1 MTSAEPGRLKV
12 LRVVIGL
19 NQGGVQQG
27 VLNLC
32 RGLDPVR
39 FEPIACAIENSGAIG
54 AEIEKAGFEVIL
66 LGYKRQAWKTIRAL
80 ARIIRERQIDIV
92 HASSYHPAL
101 YARIA
106 GLLAGRPVMLDYEH
120 TIRERKRLFRLLLSR
135 WLDCHTDAHVAV
147 ARQVAEHVRDWYGY
161 AADKVHV
168 IHNGVDTDRFRPAA
182 DRAAAK
188 AAVGL
193 DPTRPVVGM
202 VARLD
207 PLKGCGDFFQAV
219 AALRDRFDAQ
229 WLVVGAARNRAEE
242 EAVMAD
248 ARRSGVLNC
257 VQFLGLRRDIPEL
270 LAAFDLYVFPTLK
283 EGFPNSLL
291 EAMAAGCAV
300 VASDFPGN
308 LEVARHERNALI
320 VPMHDA
326 EALTGAMQRLLQDG
340 ALATR
345 LGIQARSD
353 VETDF
358 SLQAYARKMAALYE
372 ALWADR
378 RK

>member
-1 MTSAEPGRLKV
+1 MTSAEPKRLKV

-54 AEIEKAGFEVIL
+54 REIENAGFEVIL
-66 LGYKRQAWKTIRAL
+66 LGYKRQPWKTIRAL
-80 ARIIRERQIDIV
+80 ARIIRERRIDIV
-92 HASSYHPAL
+92 HASSYHPSL

-106 GLLAGRPVMLDYEH
+106 GLLAGRPVMLEYDH
-120 TIRERKRLFRLLLSR
+120 TIREKRRFQRVLFNKLLSR
-135 WLDCHTDAHVAV
+135 FTDAHVAV
-147 ARQVAEHVRDWYGY
+147 ATQVAEHVRAWYGY
-161 AADKVHV
+161 AAEKVHV
-168 IHNGVDTDRFRPAA
+168 IHNGVDTERFQPAQ
-182 DRAAAK
+182 DKVAAK
-188 AAVGL
+188 EAVGL
-193 DPTRPVVGM
+193 DPSRPVIGM

-219 AALRDRFDAQ
+219 SSLRDSFDAQ
-229 WLVVGAARNRAEE
+229 WLVVGAARNREE
-242 EAVMAD
+242 EETVLASAD
-248 ARRSGVLNC
+248 ACGVRDC
-257 VQFLGLRRDIPEL
+257 VQFLGLRRDIPQL

-320 VPMHDA
+320 VPMGDA
-326 EALTGAMQRLLQDG
+326 EALTQAMRRLLLDRD
-340 ALATR
+340 LATR
-345 LGIQARSD
+345 LGVQARRDIESN
-353 VETDF
+353 F

-372 ALWADR
+372 KLWSESGR
-378 RK
+378 

>member
-32 RGLDPVR
+32 RGLDSAR
-39 FEPIACAIENSGAIG
+39 FEPIVCAIENSGAIG

-66 LGYKRQAWKTIRAL
+66 LGYKRQPWKTIRAL
-80 ARIIRERQIDIV
+80 ARIMRERRIDIV
-92 HASSYHPAL
+92 HASSYHPSL

-120 TIRERKRLFRLLLSR
+120 TIREKRRFQRVLFNKLLSGR
-135 WLDCHTDAHVAV
+135 TDAHVAV
-147 ARQVAEHVRDWYGY
+147 AAQVADHVRAWYGY
-161 AADKVHV
+161 APEKVHV
-168 IHNGVDTDRFRPAA
+168 IHNGVDIERFRPPL
-182 DRAAAK
+182 DKAAAK

-193 DPTRPVVGM
+193 DPSRPVIGM

-207 PLKGCGDFFQAV
+207 PLKGCGDFFRAV
-219 AALRDRFDAQ
+219 ASLRGQFDAQ
-229 WLVVGAARNRAEE
+229 WLFVGAARNREE
-242 EAVMAD
+242 EAVVLASAD
-248 ARRSGVLNC
+248 ACGVRDC
-257 VQFLGLRRDIPEL
+257 VQFLGLRRDIPQL

-283 EGFPNSLL
+283 EGFPNALL

-308 LEVARHERNALI
+308 LEVACNERNALV
-320 VPMHDA
+320 VPMNDA
-326 EALTGAMQRLLQDG
+326 EALTGAIRRLLLDRD
-340 ALATR
+340 LATR
-345 LGIQARSD
+345 LGLQARHD

-358 SLQAYARKMAALYE
+358 SLTAYARKMAALYE
-372 ALWADR
+372 ALWAK
-378 RK
+378 RKR

>member
-1 MTSAEPGRLKV
+1 MTSAESGRLKV

-32 RGLDPVR
+32 RGLDPAR

-66 LGYKRQAWKTIRAL
+66 LGYKRQPWKTIRAL
-80 ARIIRERQIDIV
+80 ARIMRERQIDIV
-92 HASSYHPAL
+92 HASSYHPSL

-106 GLLAGRPVMLDYEH
+106 ALLAGRPIMLNYEH
-120 TIRERKRLFRLLLSR
+120 TIRERRRFQRALFNKLLSR
-135 WLDCHTDAHVAV
+135 FTDAHVAV
-147 ARQVAEHVRDWYGY
+147 AMQVAEHVRAWYGY
-161 AADKVHV
+161 AAETVHV
-168 IHNGVDTDRFRPAA
+168 IHNGVDIERFQPAQ
-182 DRAAAK
+182 DKAAAK
-188 AAVGL
+188 VAVGL
-193 DPTRPVVGM
+193 DPSRPVIGM

-219 AALRDRFDAQ
+219 SRLRDRFDAQ
-229 WLVVGAARNRAEE
+229 WLVVGGARNSQEE
-242 EAVMAD
+242 EAVLAS
-248 ARRSGVLNC
+248 ARACGVLDC
-257 VQFLGLRRDIPEL
+257 VQFLGLRRDIPQL

-300 VASDFPGN
+300 VASDFSGN
-308 LEVARHERNALI
+308 LEVACHERNALI
-320 VPMHDA
+320 VPMRDA
-326 EALTGAMQRLLQDG
+326 EALTRAMQRLLLDAG
-340 ALATR
+340 LAAR
-345 LGIQARSD
+345 LGAQARRD
-353 VETDF
+353 IEADF

-372 ALWADR
+372 ALWASR